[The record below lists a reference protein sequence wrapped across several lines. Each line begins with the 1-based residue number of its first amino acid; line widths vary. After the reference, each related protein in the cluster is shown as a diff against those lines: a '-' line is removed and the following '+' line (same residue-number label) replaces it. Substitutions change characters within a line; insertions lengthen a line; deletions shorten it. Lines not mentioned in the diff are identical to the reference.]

1 MRDGKAQ
8 EKVGPLAE
16 STLLSLA
23 LGTKEVASVKEA
35 RWIGGSLEGHFD
47 RGGSRV
53 KQEPS

>member
-23 LGTKEVASVKEA
+23 LGSKAEASVKEA

>member
-8 EKVGPLAE
+8 EKVGPLTV

-35 RWIGGSLEGHFD
+35 RWIGGSLEGCFD

-53 KQEPS
+53 KQEPG